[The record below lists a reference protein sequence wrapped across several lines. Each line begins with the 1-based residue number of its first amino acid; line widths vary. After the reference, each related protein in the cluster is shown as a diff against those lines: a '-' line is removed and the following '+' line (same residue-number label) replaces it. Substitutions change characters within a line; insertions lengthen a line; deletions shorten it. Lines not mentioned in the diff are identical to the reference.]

1 MIPAGRGVATVSIGK
16 LVLKRRSA
24 PLRCAYCHSAFL
36 EESRVRSCEG
46 CGLTLHEECRGGLR
60 QCPALGCNTDYST
73 GLKNLP
79 TSLPLSELLALDTMT
94 RLEARLS
101 AQTWF
106 TLWSRAWSRASV
118 LFEEP
123 RHRRTRL
130 AVFSS
135 WLWIAWPLLSPKLP
149 TIVFVNGPAEPS
161 LSGDFSSMAIF
172 FSGLAAALLI
182 LRELRPFAATH
193 SRSESEDPLNADRFF
208 KNPILPSLRELP
220 LAAVILFISAW
231 ASVLHWA
238 IISSSLAFYAPFLYL
253 SSLAHFLI
261 QIPFGAALW
270 AAFARN
276 QRKSDDESLEAET
289 FEAEALYNQILKLP
303 NLHLFAA
310 ENSRQ
315 KHQKLSM
322 NIQFL
327 RLSLFFLTSFFAL
340 LGPIAFACFLP
351 LAAAWGAEF
360 CLQFDPLIEDP
371 EP

>member
-1 MIPAGRGVATVSIGK
+1 MSIGK

-36 EESRVRSCEG
+36 DESRVRACEG
-46 CGLTLHEECRGGLR
+46 CGLTLHEECRSGLR
-60 QCPALGCNTDYST
+60 QCPALGCNVDFAS

-79 TSLPLSELLALDTMT
+79 TSLPLSELLALDRMT

-106 TLWSRAWSRASV
+106 TLWSRAWSRASGV
-118 LFEEP
+118 LEGP
-123 RHRRTRL
+123 THRRTRL
-130 AVFSS
+130 AALLS

-149 TIVFVNGPAEPS
+149 TIVFVNGPSEPS

-182 LRELRPFAATH
+182 LRELRPFAATPPQ
-193 SRSESEDPLNADRFF
+193 SNIDDPLNADRFF
-208 KNPILPSLRELP
+208 ENPILPRLRELP

-261 QIPFGAALW
+261 QIPFGANLW

-276 QRKSDDESLEAET
+276 QSDTEAEI
-289 FEAEALYNQILKLP
+289 FGSEALYDRLLKLP

-315 KHQKLSM
+315 KHQKLSI
-322 NIQFL
+322 NIQLL
-327 RLSLFFLTSFFAL
+327 RLSLFFATSFFAL
-340 LGPIAFACFLP
+340 LGPIALAWFLP